1 MIDHI
6 QHPIVIP
13 MEDDLV
19 HTADTPICADP
30 TCPDKDDKELLAEAA
45 QRVVPY
51 VQDGLL
57 TPDEATRLVQGRQV

>member
-1 MIDHI
+1 
-6 QHPIVIP
+6 

-19 HTADTPICADP
+19 HTAENPVCGDP
-30 TCPDKDDKELLAEAA
+30 TCPDKTNEELLAEYAGQIA
-45 QRVVPY
+45 PY